1 MARRRVA
8 LTDIGGD
15 RDTICTKPFLDA
27 ADGLR
32 ATLGTKSTE
41 LDFLFKQVRENT
53 DRLTV
58 AESLWSGGRK
68 SRAIRTAQ
76 AKVQVMQVRYSQDHQ
91 YIIVEDGVGTVG
103 ITNHAQEK
111 LSDVTLVELPHVGE
125 QVKKGGAV
133 GVVES
138 VKAASDLYS
147 PVSGEIL
154 GVNEALIG
162 KPQLVNEDAEG
173 AGWIYKIKLAE
184 PSELDTLLDR
194 EAYLAYVGEQ
204 G

>member
-1 MARRRVA
+1 
-8 LTDIGGD
+8 
-15 RDTICTKPFLDA
+15 
-27 ADGLR
+27 
-32 ATLGTKSTE
+32 
-41 LDFLFKQVRENT
+41 
-53 DRLTV
+53 
-58 AESLWSGGRK
+58 
-68 SRAIRTAQ
+68 
-76 AKVQVMQVRYSQDHQ
+76 MQVKYNQDHQ

-103 ITNHAQEK
+103 ITKHAQEE

-133 GVVES
+133 GAIES

-147 PVSGEIL
+147 PVSGEIIS
-154 GVNEALIG
+154 VNEALTG
-162 KPQLVNEDAEG
+162 RPALVNEDAEG

-194 EAYLAYVGEQ
+194 EAYLAYVQEQ